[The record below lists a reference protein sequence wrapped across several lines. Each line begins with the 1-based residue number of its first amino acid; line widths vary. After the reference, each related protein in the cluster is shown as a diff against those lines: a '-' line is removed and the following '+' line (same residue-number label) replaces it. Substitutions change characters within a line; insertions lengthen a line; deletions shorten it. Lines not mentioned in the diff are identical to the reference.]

1 MTRSP
6 RLLLTLLLGAL
17 FVASPAQAESMS
29 CPSLAEAV
37 QVAACPSEEELRY
50 TFLGFC
56 GDGAR
61 LYGGDVLTCA
71 TFENYRA
78 AKNYALWESA
88 DGQFSGYLSC
98 NVEAAT
104 IHASKAQ
111 RMHAQRKGNLSRLI
125 CDYDNEHRLIHRT
138 KAICKVEAEDC
149 SAGECRAV
157 CEQAH

>member
-6 RLLLTLLLGAL
+6 RLVLTLLLGSL
-17 FVASPAQAESMS
+17 LVTSPARAEPMS
-29 CPSLAEAV
+29 CPSLADAV

-78 AKNYALWESA
+78 AKNYAMWESA

-98 NVEAAT
+98 NVEAAS
-104 IHASKAQ
+104 IRASKAQ
-111 RMHAQRKGNLSRLI
+111 RMLAERKGSLSRLI
-125 CDYDNEHRLIHRT
+125 CDYENDHRLVHRT
-138 KAICKVEAEDC
+138 KASCKVEAEDC
-149 SAGECRAV
+149 STGECRAV
-157 CEQAH
+157 CE

>member
-17 FVASPAQAESMS
+17 SVASLAQAESMS

-37 QVAACPSEEELRY
+37 QVASCPSEEELRY

-56 GDGAR
+56 GDNAR
-61 LYGGDVLTCA
+61 LYGGDVVTCA
-71 TFENYRA
+71 SFENYRE
-78 AKNYALWESA
+78 AKNNALWESA

-157 CEQAH
+157 CE

>member
-6 RLLLTLLLGAL
+6 RLLLALLLGTL
-17 FVASPAQAESMS
+17 FVASPAQAQSMS
-29 CPSLAEAV
+29 CPGLTDAV

-98 NVEAAT
+98 NVAADT

-157 CEQAH
+157 CE

>member
-17 FVASPAQAESMS
+17 SVASLAQAESMS
-29 CPSLAEAV
+29 CPSLADAV

-61 LYGGDVLTCA
+61 LYGSDVLTCA

-78 AKNYALWESA
+78 AKNYAMWESA

-98 NVEAAT
+98 NVEAAS
-104 IHASKAQ
+104 IRASKAQ
-111 RMHAQRKGNLSRLI
+111 RMQAERKGSLSRLI
-125 CDYDNEHRLIHRT
+125 CDYENDHRLVHRT
-138 KAICKVEAEDC
+138 KASCKVEVEDC
-149 SAGECRAV
+149 STGECRAV
-157 CEQAH
+157 CE

>member
-6 RLLLTLLLGAL
+6 RLVLTLLLGSL
-17 FVASPAQAESMS
+17 LVTSPARAEPMS
-29 CPSLAEAV
+29 CPSLADAV

-98 NVEAAT
+98 NVAADT

-111 RMHAQRKGNLSRLI
+111 RLHAQRKGNLSRLI

-157 CEQAH
+157 CE